1 MSAEKPPVTLI
12 GDPGPSPG
20 RRSRARVRLRNYFLT
35 GLVVAGPL
43 TITIYITWWFI
54 TLVDGWVKPLVP
66 QRYLPETYLPFPIP
80 GIGLVIAF
88 TGLTLLGFL
97 TANLVGRTLLD
108 LGEVVLTRMPVIR
121 GIYRGTKQI
130 FETIF
135 STTGTSFRT
144 VGLVEFPVKGTWS
157 IVFISTPPGPELHD
171 QLPAAG
177 EYMGVFLP
185 CTPNPTTGFFF
196 YLPRRDVIELNISVD
211 DAAKLVM
218 SAGVIQPDETQRRL
232 QAMAEAARSNEREPV
247 RTLEPS

>member
-1 MSAEKPPVTLI
+1 MSADEPQPALI
-12 GDPGPSPG
+12 GQPGPRIG

-35 GLVVAGPL
+35 GLIVAGPL
-43 TITIYITWWFI
+43 AITIYITWWFI

-80 GIGLVIAF
+80 GFGLVIAF

-108 LGEVVLTRMPVIR
+108 LGEVVLSRMPVVR

-157 IVFISTPPGPELHD
+157 VVFISTPPGPDMHE
-171 QLPAAG
+171 QLPEAG

-196 YLPRRDVIELNISVD
+196 YLPRKDVIELNMSVD

-232 QAMAEAARSNEREPV
+232 HALAEAARSAQAEA
-247 RTLEPS
+247 RTLQPS